1 VPVLS
6 KTQAELYLFDTDT
19 DIFVIQEKEVEVDI
33 ALNGEFECRS
43 ESVRVAQVRLDR
55 RSPTV
60 DAFHVNAHRRGNESS
75 V

>member
-1 VPVLS
+1 MPVLS

-43 ESVRVAQVRLDR
+43 EFGEG
-55 RSPTV
+55 RSSQ
-60 DAFHVNAHRRGNESS
+60 AGSS
-75 V
+75 FANS